1 VSPEAAGLKR
11 LAPHLAHVLSKKD
24 AIAMAELYFALGIAQ
39 STSHERRHRVVH
51 DLHVAE
57 HILASP
63 ECRLLVYVEIYVDN
77 NSEEL
82 CLMESKI
89 RHEAVPILSLIPLI
103 IQLLDQANRNM

>member
-1 VSPEAAGLKR
+1 
-11 LAPHLAHVLSKKD
+11 
-24 AIAMAELYFALGIAQ
+24 MAELYSALGEAQ
-39 STSHERRHRVVH
+39 STSHERRHRVLR
-51 DLHVAE
+51 DLHVVE
-57 HILASP
+57 HILCLTCNCIITP

-82 CLMESKI
+82 CITESKI